1 MNAKP
6 IQPPVRLILDH
17 ADKQSSLWLKLAEHI
32 TERIGRL
39 QRELEGPLAPEET
52 ANRRGR
58 IAELRALLAL
68 EKDPPPLS

>member
-1 MNAKP
+1 MNKP
-6 IQPPVRLILDH
+6 IEPPERIALTPG
-17 ADKQSSLWLKLAEHI
+17 DKQSSLWIKLAGHI
-32 TERIGRL
+32 NERIGRL

-68 EKDPPPLS
+68 EKDQPPSS

>member
-6 IQPPVRLILDH
+6 IQPPDRIVLTHSERTSDP
-17 ADKQSSLWLKLAEHI
+17 WMKLAEHI

-68 EKDPPPLS
+68 DRDPPPL

>member
-1 MNAKP
+1 MKP
-6 IQPPVRLILDH
+6 IEPPERFALTY
-17 ADKQSSLWLKLAEHI
+17 ADKNSGLWAGLAEHI
-32 TERIGRL
+32 KDRIERL
-39 QRELEGPLAPEET
+39 QRELEGPLAAEET